1 MAGIKGK
8 TGNPGQKNPKKRGG
22 GSFKPVRS
30 EPKGSNL
37 CVRPPVSLEARIRE
51 ALEKSGL
58 KTAEFLELAALA
70 YLERSPEQMQQELKQ
85 LLETEQFSI
94 DPSKPLPKH
103 VRKDAIAFSEKS
115 PTEAG
120 QQLEQGHLSS
130 DDSGTEE
137 PTAATSDEAPTSG
150 SSNAGGKEDQTG
162 DTKTSSKGKTSPTA
176 RAKTRKAMSS

>member
-58 KTAEFLELAALA
+58 KTAEFLELAAIA
-70 YLERSPEQMQQELKQ
+70 YLERSPEQMQQELAQ
-85 LLETEQFSI
+85 LLKAEQFNI
-94 DPSKPLPKH
+94 DPSKPLPKN
-103 VRKDAIAFSEKS
+103 VRREAIAPEKS
-115 PTEAG
+115 PVEAV
-120 QQLEQGHLSS
+120 QQLEQGQLSS
-130 DDSGTEE
+130 DDSGTEK
-137 PTAATSDEAPTSG
+137 PAITTSDEAPTSG
-150 SSNAGGKEDQTG
+150 SSNAGGQEEQTSNA
-162 DTKTSSKGKTSPTA
+162 KTSSKGKTGPTA
-176 RAKTRKAMSS
+176 RAKTRKAATD